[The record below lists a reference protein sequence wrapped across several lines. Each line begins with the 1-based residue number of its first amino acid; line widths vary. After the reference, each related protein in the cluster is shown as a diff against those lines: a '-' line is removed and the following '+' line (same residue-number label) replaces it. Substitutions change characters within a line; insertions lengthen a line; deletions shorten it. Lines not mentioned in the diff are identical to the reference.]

1 MAKQRQKFRSIF
13 CALLVTVQLVSAS
26 PVIAETIQDV
36 PVGEPTISSKVEDP
50 LKEYKENAQNY
61 APVVESMGS
70 QDVPEKTSESET
82 PPEEGSDKADE
93 SPIPASDSS
102 GEQSKITN
110 QRIEPRGGI
119 VPFAETPLVE
129 GVPGDPFPYDIDK
142 DFANVIRMYT
152 YAAPNPLTV
161 EFMGNL
167 KTMTFLSY
175 KNLTSLKGIEYATNL
190 TNLSVNSNELTELDL
205 SSNTALKF
213 LECSYN
219 QLSDLNLT
227 GVNSLQTLM
236 CNYNQLSELDVSS
249 KSELVF
255 LECARNEIS
264 NLNVSAASLLK
275 TFYCQNNKLS
285 ELDVSNKTA
294 LTDFH
299 CSDNQISNL
308 NMTGTNSL
316 QKLSCA
322 SNQLKELDLSN
333 KLALTYITCGYNA
346 LSNLDVSAA
355 SLLFTLM
362 CENNKLSELDVSSN
376 PALVNLNCQYNQ
388 LNNLNLTGA
397 NALGRLVCSSN
408 KLTELDA
415 SSNSALMNLEC
426 RENLLSNLNVSGA
439 SLLKAILCDNNKLT
453 ELDLSSN
460 TSLTILHCMNNQL
473 SELGVSNNTALV
485 DLLCFNNRIS
495 DIRSANGLTALKYL
509 DASNQKLTVPVP
521 PVSSSGDA
529 TVDILKTTAQTGLTS
544 TNRTIVPAPTSIL
557 PNASNGDLIELT
569 GVTRYSLSEKSLNF
583 DYAPTAL
590 QEGAGS
596 YNRKM
601 FSGIITFGTVSELKN
616 ELQVSPSK
624 VKNGEELTWTWTITS
639 LTQKKAEDIKATF
652 TLPNYVTGD
661 ISDIVVTK
669 GLSSVSGDMNHLNG
683 TTNLGDLEQGESIVI
698 TFKSIGRGTA
708 EEWVEAIGRVD
719 WSDDTP
725 SSPGFNEA
733 KQSYKILDDEQQDLT
748 KDNDDMGILS
758 APLRFYFGIQSVSSS
773 IATHHLNAQNYQTN
787 TNVVTDGFYTRIKDD
802 KVVSTGW
809 KLTASLS
816 DFKDSVGRAMPN
828 GTGTSLKLQNMFIQ
842 KVTDR
847 DTPQEAIDPSPSG
860 TPTTVQ
866 TNETLITGQ
875 TAKTLVSAQVGEG
888 QESCSCGCR
897 LMIFR

>member
-1 MAKQRQKFRSIF
+1 MK
-13 CALLVTVQLVSAS
+13 
-26 PVIAETIQDV
+26 
-36 PVGEPTISSKVEDP
+36 
-50 LKEYKENAQNY
+50 
-61 APVVESMGS
+61 
-70 QDVPEKTSESET
+70 
-82 PPEEGSDKADE
+82 
-93 SPIPASDSS
+93 
-102 GEQSKITN
+102 
-110 QRIEPRGGI
+110 
-119 VPFAETPLVE
+119 
-129 GVPGDPFPYDIDK
+129 
-142 DFANVIRMYT
+142 
-152 YAAPNPLTV
+152 
-161 EFMGNL
+161 
-167 KTMTFLSY
+167 
-175 KNLTSLKGIEYATNL
+175 
-190 TNLSVNSNELTELDL
+190 LTELDASSKPALNWIACYNNVL
-205 SSNTALKF
+205 SSINVSGAGL
-213 LECSYN
+213 
-219 QLSDLNLT
+219 
-227 GVNSLQTLM
+227 LQT
-236 CNYNQLSELDVSS
+236 
-249 KSELVF
+249 F
-255 LECARNEIS
+255 LC
-264 NLNVSAASLLK
+264 
-275 TFYCQNNKLS
+275 Y
-285 ELDVSNKTA
+285 
-294 LTDFH
+294 
-299 CSDNQISNL
+299 
-308 NMTGTNSL
+308 
-316 QKLSCA
+316 
-322 SNQLKELDLSN
+322 
-333 KLALTYITCGYNA
+333 
-346 LSNLDVSAA
+346 
-355 SLLFTLM
+355 
-362 CENNKLSELDVSSN
+362 NNKLSELDVSSN
-376 PALVNLNCQYNQ
+376 
-388 LNNLNLTGA
+388 
-397 NALGRLVCSSN
+397 
-408 KLTELDA
+408 
-415 SSNSALMNLEC
+415 
-426 RENLLSNLNVSGA
+426 
-439 SLLKAILCDNNKLT
+439 
-453 ELDLSSN
+453 
-460 TSLTILHCMNNQL
+460 TSLTNLQFMNNQL
-473 SELGVSNNTALV
+473 SEIDVSNNASLAF
-485 DLLCFNNRIS
+485 LMCSNNRIS

-529 TVDILKTTAQTGLTS
+529 TIDILKTTAQTGLTS
-544 TNRTIVPAPTSIL
+544 TNGTIVPAPTSIL

-733 KQSYKILDDEQQDLT
+733 KQSYKILDDEQQDLP

-888 QESCSCGCR
+888 QGTWQLRMPFDDISLILPAGAGKGSREYTAKLTWS
-897 LMIFR
+897 LDNTP